1 MASRIYRIVSYVESR
16 FSSFAVS
23 RLIMLS
29 GVKVRHYSQDDVDD
43 PQDLAKV
50 WQAVQQLTQTS
61 AQLDELS
68 HLLNDP

>member
-1 MASRIYRIVSYVESR
+1 MASRIYRIVAYVESR

-29 GVKVRHYSQDDVDD
+29 GVKVRRYTLDDNDD

-50 WQAVQQLTQTS
+50 WRAVQQLTQTRT
-61 AQLDELS
+61 QLDELS